1 MIETKRY
8 LNVTFVFII
17 LISTGFCHILPVEQ
31 PVRNMETFARLYGYV
46 KYFYPG
52 DEAAAMDW
60 DRFAIYGVKKVAN
73 AENTAALKQVLK
85 ELFLPI
91 APALVIHDANK
102 KTGFSASS
110 ITPPDTTN
118 MKVVTWQHL
127 GVGLGDENSI
137 YKSVRLNRKNKI
149 SGDNTFGTISA
160 FLDVSPFKGK
170 EIKFKAAVKIG
181 EGKGQLWFR
190 VDRLNGVMGFFDNMD
205 NRPIQ
210 STQWNYYEI
219 TGKVDTD
226 AIRIALGCFLS
237 GPGKLWVD
245 DFQLYVKENDAWKPA
260 TIKNP
265 DFEADKEGAP
275 PAEWNSQSS
284 SYSFEVTS
292 ETAGKG
298 TKCVSIRNTPQFFSG
313 ELFAAKAAFGE
324 YIFKELGSGL
334 ACVMPIALYGT
345 EEQTY
350 PPAPVKPL
358 NDLKSAMDKEV
369 PKELSGNDVY
379 VRLGD
384 IVIAWNIFQHFFP
397 YFDVVKTDWR
407 ASLTEAL
414 ESAAND
420 KTDRDFLKTLRKFTA
435 ALKDGHIRV
444 NLPGSSNEFY
454 LPLVWELIEGQ
465 LVITEILD
473 KTISNLRVGDVVK
486 EIAGVKVNSDLE
498 KEKLYISAATDGW
511 LMYRALTE
519 LLRTPWDSEV
529 TKLARET
536 GEILEVSVK
545 PAPIPSYYKMYQN
558 REHIKS
564 KKMKEGIYYLDL
576 DSITMEEIDALMP
589 ELEKAQGIICDL
601 RGYPAGNDRLISHL
615 LKEKDTSTKWMQV
628 PQVIYPDYAGVTFQN
643 HGWEKEPLKPTLTA
657 KIVFLTDGR
666 AISYAESFMSF
677 IEHYK
682 LATIVGQPTAGTN
695 GNINPFILPGRYYI
709 TWTGMRVVKH
719 DGSQHHGVGII
730 PHVRVERTIK
740 GVRAGRDEFLEKA
753 VEIIERA
760 APAL

>member
-1 MIETKRY
+1 MIETKQY
-8 LNVTFVFII
+8 LKITFVFII
-17 LISTGFCHILPVEQ
+17 LISIGFSHLLSAEQ
-31 PVRNMETFARLYGYV
+31 RVKNMETFARLYGYV

-60 DRFAIYGVKKVAN
+60 DRFAIYGVKKVEN
-73 AENTAALKQVLK
+73 AENMAALKRVLE

-102 KTGFSASS
+102 KTGFSASG

-127 GVGLGDENSI
+127 GVGFGDDKSI
-137 YKSVRLNRKNKI
+137 YKSGRLNRKNKT
-149 SGDNTFGTISA
+149 SGDNAFGTITA
-160 FLDVSPFKGK
+160 FLDASPFKGK
-170 EIKFKAAVKIG
+170 EIKLKAAVKIA
-181 EGKGQLWFR
+181 EGKGQLWLR
-190 VDRLNGVMGFFDNMD
+190 VDRQNRAIGFFDNMD

-226 AIRIALGCFLS
+226 AIKIALGCFLS

-245 DFQLYVKENDAWKPA
+245 DFQLYVKENDAWQPA

-265 DFEADKEGAP
+265 DFEDDKEGAP
-275 PAEWNSQSS
+275 PAEWNSKSP
-284 SYSFEVTS
+284 SYLFEVTS

-298 TKCVSIRNTPQFFSG
+298 SKCVSIRYTPQFFSA

-324 YIFKELGSGL
+324 YISKELGGGL

-350 PPAPVKPL
+350 PPAPVKLL
-358 NDLKSAMDKEV
+358 NDLKAAMDKEI
-369 PKELSGNDVY
+369 PKELSGNDLY

-407 ASLTEAL
+407 AALTGAL

-420 KTDRDFLKTLRKFTA
+420 KTDRDFLKTLGKFTA

-444 NLPGSSNEFY
+444 NLAGSANEFY
-454 LPLVWELIEGQ
+454 LPLVWEWIEGQ
-465 LVITEILD
+465 LVITEIPD
-473 KTISNLRVGDVVK
+473 KTITNLRVGDVVI
-486 EIAGVKVNSDLE
+486 EIAGVKANSALE
-498 KEKLYISAATDGW
+498 KVKPYIAAATDGW
-511 LMYRALTE
+511 LMFRAMTE
-519 LLRTPWDSEV
+519 LLKTPGDPELNL
-529 TKLARET
+529 KLARET
-536 GEILEVSVK
+536 GEILEVAVK
-545 PAPIPSYYKMYQN
+545 PAPMPIFYRTNQN
-558 REHIKS
+558 RERIKS
-564 KKMKEGIYYLDL
+564 KKIKEGIYYLDL

-589 ELEKAQGIICDL
+589 ELEKARGIICDL
-601 RGYPAGNDRLISHL
+601 RGYPGGNDRLISHL

-628 PQVIYPDYAGVTFQN
+628 PQVIYPDYEGVTFQN
-643 HGWEKEPLKPTLTA
+643 HGWELEALKPTLTA

-666 AISYAESFMSF
+666 AISYAESYMSF

-695 GNINPFILPGRYYI
+695 GNVNTFALPGRYYI
-709 TWTGMRVVKH
+709 RWTGMRVVKH
-719 DGSQHHGVGII
+719 DGSRHHGVGII

-753 VEIIERA
+753 VEIIDK
-760 APAL
+760 